1 MDKANLAQLRSF
13 ITAGHGRT
21 RLGDEEDRVGP
32 GDCVVIAPGMSRK
45 LWNTGTERL
54 VLLCCSRPPTPMPTP

>member
-21 RLGDEEDRVGP
+21 RRGDEEDRVGP
-32 GDCVVIAPGMSRK
+32 
-45 LWNTGTERL
+45 GTERL